1 MTWLAVVFALASAA
15 TTALSTS
22 TQHLATGRAPDG
34 SDVLGLMRFLVRR
47 PEWLLALC
55 LGPVG
60 FTFHVLALDNGPIA
74 LVQPIAIMGIV
85 FAVPIRAALAR
96 TWPSRD
102 ELVAVAVTALAIAA
116 LLLAT
121 DVQEAGRSP
130 LPLLMIA
137 ACAASAL
144 VALVALV
151 VAGAVRGPAARAFL
165 LGCASGVLFG
175 MMAVLIE
182 ACQLRYGEHGLV
194 GLMTSWLPYALVA
207 SGLGG
212 ISVNQL
218 AYRSARLSASM
229 PVLNVVNCLLTLA
242 FAHVVFHE
250 VPDHTV
256 GSATVSVLAIAAM
269 AWGLWRLAGL
279 EELDG
284 PSAHVAVADDD
295 VLGGGHLGQAHR
307 TAGVQ
312 LLGADPDLGAEAELT
327 AVGEPRGGVDQHGR

>member
-1 MTWLAVVFALASAA
+1 MIWLAVVFALASAA

-22 TQHLATGRAPDG
+22 TQHLATGKAPDASG
-34 SDVLGLMRFLVRR
+34 VLDLMRFLARR

-121 DVQEAGRSP
+121 DVQQAGHSP
-130 LPLLMIA
+130 APLLMVA
-137 ACAASAL
+137 ACAASAF
-144 VALVALV
+144 VALVALAA
-151 VAGAVRGPAARAFL
+151 AGAVRGATARAFL

-182 ACQLRYGEHGLV
+182 ACQLRYDDHGLV
-194 GLMTSWLPYALVA
+194 GLATSWLPYALVA

-242 FAHVVFHE
+242 FAHVVFRE
-250 VPDHTV
+250 VPDRTA
-256 GSATVSVLAIAAM
+256 GSATVSVLAIAGM

-279 EELDG
+279 ELDG

-307 TAGVQ
+307 AAGVQ
-312 LLGADPDLGAEAELT
+312 LLGADPDLGAEAELS
-327 AVGEPRGGVDQHGR
+327 AVGEPRGRVDQDGC